1 MRWRGGFRRLG
12 RRHLVRSRAPGQLGL
27 DGLNGFVAGMRTAFG
42 AFVPA
47 YLAGQGWTQAQIGLV
62 LTAETV
68 TSMLAQ
74 VPGGAFV
81 DVTRRRRLVLGIAIR
96 AAAAAALAIAALP
109 MQLPVLLALV
119 VHALAGAIIAPGIA
133 ALTVAMVGRHDL
145 GERLGRNVQ
154 FASIG
159 SGAGAALMGL
169 AASAVSERA
178 VFVLAAL
185 LAVPALL
192 SLWSLHPRR
201 PRLRRRH
208 DGPVPPGDAVEH
220 HAAVRAVLAD
230 RRMQVFAACVVLFHF
245 SSAALLAVAAAEI
258 TRRAGIKAGMVIAAF
273 VIIPQVL
280 VAVASPWVGRLAERI
295 GRRPLLVVGFASL
308 PLRAALFALVDDPY
322 LLVPVQLLEGV
333 AAAVFGVMLPL
344 VAADLTRE
352 SGRFTLSL
360 GMLGL
365 AGTLGAA
372 LSTSVAGLI
381 ATGYG
386 VDAAF
391 WTLAAA
397 GLVAVTLVA
406 LAMPETRVGPARDR
420 TKPWWRLS

>member
-1 MRWRGGFRRLG
+1 MKLPGGFRRLT
-12 RRHLVRSRAPGQLGL
+12 RLRPTAPGKRGL
-27 DGLNGFVAGMRTAFG
+27 DGLNAFIAGMRTAFG

-81 DVTRRRRLVLGIAIR
+81 DVTQRRRLVLGIAILG
-96 AAAAAALAIAALP
+96 AAGAALVIAALP

-119 VHALAGAIIAPGIA
+119 VHALAGGIIAPGIA
-133 ALTVAMVGRHDL
+133 AVTVAMVGRREL

-154 FASIG
+154 YASIG

-169 AASAVSERA
+169 AASAVSERS

-185 LAVPALL
+185 LAIPAII
-192 SLWSLHPRR
+192 SLWSLHPR
-201 PRLRRRH
+201 PLRRRIAAA
-208 DGPVPPGDAVEH
+208 PTDAIEPQGS
-220 HAAVRAVLAD
+220 VRALLAD
-230 RRMQVFAACVVLFHF
+230 RRMQVFAACVTLFHF

-258 TRRAGIKAGMVIAAF
+258 TRRAGMRAGALIAAF

-280 VAVASPWVGRLAERI
+280 VALASPWVGRLAERI
-295 GRRPLLVVGFASL
+295 GRRPLLIVGYASL
-308 PLRAALFALVDDPY
+308 PLRAALFAVVDDPY

-352 SGRFTLSL
+352 SGRYTLSL
-360 GMLGL
+360 GALGL

-372 LSTSVAGLI
+372 LSTTVAGLI
-381 ATGYG
+381 ATGFG
-386 VDAAF
+386 VKAAF
-391 WTLAAA
+391 WTLSAA
-397 GLVAVTLVA
+397 GLVAVLVVA
-406 LAMPETRVGPARDR
+406 LAMPETRPGPVSDPTR
-420 TKPWWRLS
+420 PWWRLS

>member
-1 MRWRGGFRRLG
+1 MRLRGGFRRFG
-12 RRHLVRSRAPGQLGL
+12 RRVVARHRRPGQLGL

-81 DVTRRRRLVLGIAIR
+81 DVTRHRRLVLGIAILG
-96 AAAAAALAIAALP
+96 AAGAALAIAALP
-109 MQLPVLLALV
+109 MQLPVLLALL

-133 ALTVAMVGRHDL
+133 AVTVAIVGRRDL

-159 SGAGAALMGL
+159 SGVGAALMGL
-169 AASAVSERA
+169 AASSLGERA

-185 LAVPALL
+185 LAIPALL

-201 PRLRRRH
+201 QRRRR
-208 DGPVPPGDAVEH
+208 GEVAPTDALE
-220 HAAVRAVLAD
+220 AQGSIRALLAD

-258 TRRAGIKAGMVIAAF
+258 TRRAGMKAGMLIAAF

-280 VAVASPWVGRLAERI
+280 VAIASPWVGRLAERI

-360 GMLGL
+360 GALGL

-381 ATGYG
+381 ATGFG
-386 VDAAF
+386 VKAAF
-391 WTLAAA
+391 WTLSAA
-397 GLVAVTLVA
+397 GLAAVTLVA
-406 LAMPETRVGPARDR
+406 LAMPETRIGPARDR
-420 TKPWWRLS
+420 GKPWWRLS

>member
-1 MRWRGGFRRLG
+1 MKLPGGFRRLE
-12 RRHLVRSRAPGQLGL
+12 RQQIVRHATPGKHGL
-27 DGLNGFVAGMRTAFG
+27 DGLNAFVAGMRTAFG

-47 YLAGQGWTQAQIGLV
+47 YLAGQSWTQAQIGLV

-81 DVTRRRRLVLGIAIR
+81 DVTRRRRLVLGIAILG
-96 AAAAAALAIAALP
+96 AAGAALAIAALP

-119 VHALAGAIIAPGIA
+119 VHALAGGIIAPGIA
-133 ALTVAMVGRHDL
+133 AVTVAMVGRRDL

-178 VFVLAAL
+178 VFVMAAL
-185 LAVPALL
+185 LAIPAII
-192 SLWSLHPRR
+192 SLWSLHPR
-201 PRLRRRH
+201 PLRRRIAAA
-208 DGPVPPGDAVEH
+208 PTDAIEPQGS
-220 HAAVRAVLAD
+220 VRALLKD
-230 RRMQVFAACVVLFHF
+230 RRMQVFAACVTLFHF

-258 TRRAGIKAGMVIAAF
+258 TRRAGMRAGALIAAF

-280 VAVASPWVGRLAERI
+280 VALASPWVGRLAERI
-295 GRRPLLVVGFASL
+295 GRRPLLVVGYASL
-308 PLRAALFALVDDPY
+308 PLRAALFAVVDDPY

-352 SGRFTLSL
+352 SGRYTLSL
-360 GMLGL
+360 GALGL

-372 LSTSVAGLI
+372 LSTTVAGLV
-381 ATGYG
+381 ATGFG
-386 VDAAF
+386 VKAAF
-391 WTLAAA
+391 WTLSAA

-406 LAMPETRVGPARDR
+406 LAMPETRPGAVRDPAR
-420 TKPWWRLS
+420 PWWRLS

>member
-1 MRWRGGFRRLG
+1 MRLRGGFRRLA
-12 RRHLVRSRAPGQLGL
+12 RRQVVHHRAPGQLGL
-27 DGLNGFVAGMRTAFG
+27 DGLNAFVAGMRTAFG

-81 DVTRRRRLVLGIAIR
+81 DVTQRRRLVLGIAILG
-96 AAAAAALAIAALP
+96 AAAAALAIAALP

-119 VHALAGAIIAPGIA
+119 VHALAGGIIAPGIA
-133 ALTVAMVGRHDL
+133 AVTVAMVGRRDL

-185 LAVPALL
+185 LAIPAII
-192 SLWSLHPRR
+192 SLWSLHPR
-201 PRLRRRH
+201 PLRRRIAAA
-208 DGPVPPGDAVEH
+208 PTDAIEPQGS
-220 HAAVRAVLAD
+220 VRALLKD
-230 RRMQVFAACVVLFHF
+230 RRVQVFAACVMLFHF

-258 TRRAGIKAGMVIAAF
+258 TRRAGLRAGALIAAF

-280 VAVASPWVGRLAERI
+280 VAIASPWVGRLAERI

-308 PLRAALFALVDDPY
+308 PLRAALFAVVDDPY

-352 SGRFTLSL
+352 RGRYTLTL
-360 GMLGL
+360 GALGL

-372 LSTSVAGLI
+372 LSTTVAGLI
-381 ATGYG
+381 ATGFG
-386 VDAAF
+386 VKAAF

-397 GLVAVTLVA
+397 GCVAVALVA
-406 LAMPETRVGPARDR
+406 LAMPETRHGPARDPA
-420 TKPWWRLS
+420 KPWWKLS

>member
-1 MRWRGGFRRLG
+1 MKLPGGFRRHE
-12 RRHLVRSRAPGQLGL
+12 RRQIVRHAAPGKHGL
-27 DGLNGFVAGMRTAFG
+27 DGLNAFVAGMRTAFG

-62 LTAETV
+62 LTAETI

-81 DVTRRRRLVLGIAIR
+81 DVTRRRRLVLGIAILG
-96 AAAAAALAIAALP
+96 AAAAALAIAALP

-119 VHALAGAIIAPGIA
+119 VHALAGGIIAPGIA
-133 ALTVAMVGRHDL
+133 AVTVAMVGRRDL

-185 LAVPALL
+185 LAIPAII
-192 SLWSLHPRR
+192 SLWSLHPR
-201 PRLRRRH
+201 PMRRRVTAA
-208 DGPVPPGDAVEH
+208 PTDAIEPQGS
-220 HAAVRAVLAD
+220 VRALLAD
-230 RRMQVFAACVVLFHF
+230 RRMQVFALCVTLFHF

-258 TRRAGIKAGMVIAAF
+258 TRRAGLRAGALIAAF

-280 VAVASPWVGRLAERI
+280 VAIASPWVGRLAERI

-322 LLVPVQLLEGV
+322 FLVPVQLLEGV
-333 AAAVFGVMLPL
+333 AGAVFGVMLPL
-344 VAADLTRE
+344 VAADLTRA
-352 SGRFTLSL
+352 SGRYTLSL
-360 GMLGL
+360 GALGL

-372 LSTSVAGLI
+372 LSTTVAGLV
-381 ATGYG
+381 ATAFG
-386 VDAAF
+386 VKAAF

-397 GLVAVTLVA
+397 GCVAVTLVA
-406 LAMPETRVGPARDR
+406 LAMPETRHGPARDPAR
-420 TKPWWRLS
+420 PWWRLS

>member
-1 MRWRGGFRRLG
+1 MTLGGGFRRLG
-12 RRHLVRSRAPGQLGL
+12 RRHVVRHPVPGQLGL
-27 DGLNGFVAGMRTAFG
+27 DGLNGFVAAMRTAFG

-68 TSMLAQ
+68 ASMLAQ

-81 DVTRRRRLVLGIAIR
+81 DVTRHRRLVLGIAILG
-96 AAAAAALAIAALP
+96 AAGAALAIAALP

-119 VHALAGAIIAPGIA
+119 VHALAGGIIAPGIA
-133 ALTVAMVGRHDL
+133 AVTVAMVGRREL

-169 AASAVSERA
+169 AASALSERA

-185 LAVPALL
+185 LAVPALV

-201 PRLRRRH
+201 RR
-208 DGPVPPGDAVEH
+208 GGGAAAADATE
-220 HAAVRAVLAD
+220 AQGSIRALLAD

-258 TRRAGIKAGMVIAAF
+258 TRRASMKAGALIAAF

-280 VAVASPWVGRLAERI
+280 VALASPWVGRLAERI
-295 GRRPLLVVGFASL
+295 GRRPLLVVGYASL

-352 SGRFTLSL
+352 SGRYTLSL
-360 GMLGL
+360 GALGL
-365 AGTLGAA
+365 AGTMGAA
-372 LSTSVAGLI
+372 LSTTVAGLI
-381 ATGYG
+381 ATAFG
-386 VDAAF
+386 VKAAF

-397 GLVAVTLVA
+397 GLAAVALVA
-406 LAMPETRVGPARDR
+406 LAMPETRVGPVRER
-420 TKPWWRLS
+420 GRPWWRLG

>member
-1 MRWRGGFRRLG
+1 MRLRGGFRRLA
-12 RRHLVRSRAPGQLGL
+12 RRQVVHHRAPGQLGL
-27 DGLNGFVAGMRTAFG
+27 DGLNAFVAGMRTAFG

-81 DVTRRRRLVLGIAIR
+81 DVTQRRRLVLGIAILG
-96 AAAAAALAIAALP
+96 AAAAALAIAALP

-133 ALTVAMVGRHDL
+133 TVTVAMVGRRDL

-185 LAVPALL
+185 LAIPAIL
-192 SLWSLHPRR
+192 SLWSLHPR
-201 PRLRRRH
+201 PLRRRIAAA
-208 DGPVPPGDAVEH
+208 PTDAIEPQGS
-220 HAAVRAVLAD
+220 VRALLKD
-230 RRMQVFAACVVLFHF
+230 RRVQVFAACVMLFHF

-258 TRRAGIKAGMVIAAF
+258 TRRAGLRAGALIAAF

-295 GRRPLLVVGFASL
+295 GRRPLLVVGYASL
-308 PLRAALFALVDDPY
+308 PLRAALFAVVDDPY

-352 SGRFTLSL
+352 RGRYTLTL
-360 GMLGL
+360 GALGL

-372 LSTSVAGLI
+372 LSTTVAGLI
-381 ATGYG
+381 ATGFG
-386 VDAAF
+386 VKAAF

-397 GLVAVTLVA
+397 GCVAVALVA
-406 LAMPETRVGPARDR
+406 LAMPETRHGTARDR
-420 TKPWWRLS
+420 TRPWWRLS